1 MKGKYCDH
9 PEPVLRITDGAEKTE
24 QAVLRVGP
32 TSNSVMVCCTRNN
45 QEIHLGHLNARLA
58 PQLIQ
63 LCEGV
68 KGVCSRESQGTR
80 QDCCCY
86 VLQAHVPGYGLLRDC
101 FTLQISRR
109 SVLVHRFGRMCC
121 VLQLVQLYGGI
132 PRCMRRRMQGRMT
145 RLLQSPAPCASPLL
159 ALLGHCLALPKSA

>member
-58 PQLIQ
+58 LQLIQ

-109 SVLVHRFGRMCC
+109 SVLVHRFGRHVPCASADAAVWRHSKMHAAENA
-121 VLQLVQLYGGI
+121 GAHDI
-132 PRCMRRRMQGRMT
+132 
-145 RLLQSPAPCASPLL
+145 LLQSPAPCASPLL